1 MITYRDKNHKFG
13 GAIQGV
19 RGSLELMEEELKE
32 LPEQYKVKLQK
43 ILEVSMKGITRVE
56 IQAEEL
62 KAISYRFIKP
72 DLDIASIIDQMKKE
86 NSNKKIL
93 VVEDD
98 EIMIEIMPIYLQ
110 KLGYQ
115 ATVVSDVEAAKKVIL
130 NEKPF
135 IVILDLALGE
145 SLGGLEI
152 LRWIRENKITSK
164 CIVQTK
170 MDDADIIQ
178 KVEELRPNKLLLKP
192 FSLSALEAHI
202 NALINKSE
210 V

>member
-19 RGSLELMEEELKE
+19 RGTLDLLEEQIKE
-32 LPEQYKVKLQK
+32 LPEEHRANFKK
-43 ILEVSMKGITRVE
+43 ILDILLKGITRVE
-56 IQAEEL
+56 IQSEEL

-72 DLDIASIIDQMKKE
+72 DLDITSINDQMKKE

-98 EIMIEIMPIYLQ
+98 EIMIEIMPVYLQ

-115 ATVVSDVEAAKKVIL
+115 ATIVSDVETAKTVIL

-145 SLGGLEI
+145 SLGGLDI
-152 LRWIRENKITSK
+152 LRWIRENKIPSK

-170 MDDADIIQ
+170 MDDSDIIR